1 MKLSIPDAYKAM
13 GDQDLIDNI
22 LEKKAELGPRL
33 VILGHHYQRREIVEL
48 SDFKG
53 DSFQLSRNAASQPDA
68 DFIIFCGVHFMAE
81 SAEIL
86 SGPHQTVQLPDLRAG
101 CPMADMADIFQ
112 VEQTWRELDKV
123 CGVEHFTPITYMNST
138 ADLKAFCGRNV
149 GAVCTSSNTSAVFD
163 WAFKQADKIL
173 FFPDEHL
180 GRNTAK
186 KKGIPKEKMI
196 VWDPNA
202 ELGGHTPKQ
211 IHNADIILWKGYCH
225 VHTYFEPEHVKTV
238 RDKYPD
244 ATVIVHPECTPPV
257 IQLADEVFSTEGM
270 CKYARTSSALEIIVG
285 TEVGLLY
292 RLQKENPEKKF
303 YPASRQAICPNMKL
317 ITLEKILWLLENMN
331 HLPQAKRGE
340 VKYEVKVPEDIRTK
354 AKKAVDRMLEVL

>member
-1 MKLSIPDAYKAM
+1 MKLLMPDTYKAM

-81 SAEIL
+81 SAAIL
-86 SGPHQTVQLPDLRAG
+86 SGTHQTVQLPDLRAG
-101 CPMADMADIFQ
+101 CPMADMTDIFQ

-123 CGVEHFTPITYMNST
+123 CGVEYFTPITYMNST
-138 ADLKAFCGRNV
+138 ADLKAFCGRNS
-149 GAVCTSSNTSAVFD
+149 GAVCTSSNASALFD
-163 WAFKQADKIL
+163 WAFEQTEKIL

-186 KKGIPKEKMI
+186 KKGISKEKMI

-225 VHTYFEPEHVKTV
+225 VHTYFKPEHVKTV

-244 ATVIVHPECTPPV
+244 ATVIVHPECV
-257 IQLADEVFSTEGM
+257 EEVVDMADADGSTGFIVKFVEEAAPGS
-270 CKYARTSSALEIIVG
+270 TIIIG
-285 TEVGLLY
+285 TEINLVS
-292 RLQKENPEKKF
+292 RLAFEHPDKRIFEL
-303 YPASRQAICPNMKL
+303 ARSLCPNMFQINL
-317 ITLEKILWLLENMN
+317 NNLLWTLDNLGTVNVITVPGQIQVEAKIAL
-331 HLPQAKRGE
+331 
-340 VKYEVKVPEDIRTK
+340 
-354 AKKAVDRMLEVL
+354 DRMLEIT